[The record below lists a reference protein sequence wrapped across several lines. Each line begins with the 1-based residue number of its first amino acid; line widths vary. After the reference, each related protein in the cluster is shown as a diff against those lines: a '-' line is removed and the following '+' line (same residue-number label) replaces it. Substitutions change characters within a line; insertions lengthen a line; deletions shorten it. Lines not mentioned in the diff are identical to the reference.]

1 MRRVIATTLTIVYLA
16 FVPFYFFSAA
26 TTHAP
31 PYISVTECIKRPD
44 IPSRPNRLFL
54 RPLPLN
60 FALACTRI
68 SRVHPLQQVFSS
80 EHTPPLLFFLHG
92 IPPSRFSLQKKLPRS
107 TNHKNTMLYIIKISL
122 WLLVTTDHAPA
133 TITREKRGLGRKSS
147 WVLSRSRESHFLRQ
161 ESSRARH
168 LRKDR
173 PSHATCRRPSHR
185 RAPSA

>member
-68 SRVHPLQQVFSS
+68 SRVHPLQQVFCS

-92 IPPSRFSLQKKLPRS
+92 IPPSRFSLQKTPAINKPQ
-107 TNHKNTMLYIIKISL
+107 NTMLYIIKISL
-122 WLLVTTDHAPA
+122 WLLVTTDHTPA
-133 TITREKRGLGRKSS
+133 TITREERGLSRKSS
-147 WVLSRSRESHFLRQ
+147 WVLYRSRESHFLRQ

-173 PSHATCRRPSHR
+173 PSHATFRRLSRR

>member
-92 IPPSRFSLQKKLPRS
+92 IPPSRFSLQKNSRDQQTTKTRCSTSLKYPCGSSSQRITPLPRS
-107 TNHKNTMLYIIKISL
+107 PERSGGSVERALGCC
-122 WLLVTTDHAPA
+122 PA
-133 TITREKRGLGRKSS
+133 RENRTS
-147 WVLSRSRESHFLRQ
+147 
-161 ESSRARH
+161 
-168 LRKDR
+168 
-173 PSHATCRRPSHR
+173 
-185 RAPSA
+185 